1 MKDILVDEHNDLEI
15 IAGDFS
21 IGESTS
27 QEVGFILQSQ
37 QGNWKSDPLVGAN
50 MVELIKGKHNR
61 TAIEK
66 RIKIQL
72 ERDDKDYDAI
82 KKLLKLNVDNG

>member
-1 MKDILVDEHNDLEI
+1 MKDIVIDEHNDLEI

-21 IGESTS
+21 IDNSLL
-27 QEVGFILQSQ
+27 QEVRFILQSQ

-50 MVELIKGKHNR
+50 MVELVKGKHNR
-61 TAIEK
+61 TAVEK

-72 ERDDKDYDAI
+72 ERDGKDYDAI
-82 KKLLKLNVDNG
+82 KKLLKLNIDNG

>member
-1 MKDILVDEHNDLEI
+1 MMDILVTENNDLEI

-21 IGESTS
+21 IGDSLL

-37 QGNWKSDPLVGAN
+37 QGNWKSEPLVGAN

-61 TAIEK
+61 TAVEK

-72 ERDDKDYDAI
+72 ERDGKDYDAI
-82 KKLLKLNVDNG
+82 KKILKLHIDNG

>member
-1 MKDILVDEHNDLEI
+1 MAILITENNDLEI

-21 IGESTS
+21 IGDSLL

-72 ERDDKDYDAI
+72 ERDNKDYDTI

>member
-21 IGESTS
+21 TGDSLL

-61 TAIEK
+61 TAVEK

-72 ERDDKDYDAI
+72 ERDGKDYDAI
-82 KKLLKLNVDNG
+82 KKLLKLNIDNG

>member
-1 MKDILVDEHNDLEI
+1 MDILITENNDLEI
-15 IAGDFS
+15 IAGNFS
-21 IGESTS
+21 IGDSLL

-72 ERDDKDYDAI
+72 ERDNKDYDTI